1 MNNKGIWMIKLR
13 PIQSV
18 QRTLYKQFETVLLNQ
33 VLDNHEN
40 DSFLITDKMSFHS
53 QRLYSSSIIVVK
65 ERNGEKIY

>member
-18 QRTLYKQFETVLLNQ
+18 QRTVYKQFETILLNQ

-40 DSFLITDKMSFHS
+40 GSFSNN
-53 QRLYSSSIIVVK
+53 R
-65 ERNGEKIY
+65 